1 MYGFIYITTN
11 LVNGKKYLGQ
21 RKYSKGWESYLG
33 SGVAFKKALKKYGK
47 ENFKREI
54 IVEAET
60 AEELNQFEKELSIKY
75 DVVNSD
81 NWYNLC
87 YGGGAT
93 TGYVFSEES
102 KRKMS
107 EKAKGRYSGEK
118 NPMYGVHRKH
128 TEEERQ
134 HLHNLFSGEKN
145 AMYGRCG
152 KNAPSAR
159 AVYIAELE
167 KYFDTIKEC
176 AAFIGVAPSNVSA
189 VLSGKRKTVH
199 GYHILYAEQVNSVVN
214 KEIA

>member
-118 NPMYGVHRKH
+118 NPMYG
-128 TEEERQ
+128 
-134 HLHNLFSGEKN
+134 
-145 AMYGRCG
+145 RCG

-159 AVYIAELE
+159 AVYIDELK

>member
-21 RKYSKGWESYLG
+21 RKYSKGWESHLG

-54 IVEAET
+54 IIEAET

-75 DVVNSD
+75 DVVNAD

-87 YGGGAT
+87 YGGGAI

-118 NPMYGVHRKH
+118 NP
-128 TEEERQ
+128 
-134 HLHNLFSGEKN
+134 
-145 AMYGRCG
+145 MYGRCG

-189 VLSGKRKTVH
+189 VLSGRRKTVH

>member
-11 LVNGKKYLGQ
+11 LVNGKRYLGQ
-21 RKYSKGWESYLG
+21 RKYSNGWKSYLG
-33 SGVAFKKALKKYGK
+33 SGVALKNAIKKYGK
-47 ENFKREI
+47 DNFKREI
-54 IVEAET
+54 IIEAET
-60 AEELNQFEKELSIKY
+60 AKELNQLEYELSIEY

-81 NWYNLC
+81 DWYNLC

-93 TGYVFSEES
+93 NGYVFSEES
-102 KRKMS
+102 KQKMS
-107 EKAKGRYSGEK
+107 EKAKDRFAGEK

-128 TEEERQ
+128 TEEEKQ
-134 HLHNLFSGEKN
+134 HLHDINSGEKN
-145 AMYGRCG
+145 PMYGRRG
-152 KNAPSAR
+152 KDAPSAR
-159 AVYIAELE
+159 SVYIAELE

-199 GYHILYAEQVNSVVN
+199 GYHIIYAEQANSVVS

>member
-54 IVEAET
+54 IIEAET

-102 KRKMS
+102 KSKMS

-118 NPMYGVHRKH
+118 NP
-128 TEEERQ
+128 
-134 HLHNLFSGEKN
+134 
-145 AMYGRCG
+145 MYGRCG

>member
-54 IVEAET
+54 IIEAET

-87 YGGGAT
+87 YGDGVT

-118 NPMYGVHRKH
+118 NP
-128 TEEERQ
+128 
-134 HLHNLFSGEKN
+134 
-145 AMYGRCG
+145 MYGRCG

-199 GYHILYAEQVNSVVN
+199 GYHILYAEQANSVVN

>member
-81 NWYNLC
+81 N
-87 YGGGAT
+87 
-93 TGYVFSEES
+93 
-102 KRKMS
+102 
-107 EKAKGRYSGEK
+107 
-118 NPMYGVHRKH
+118 
-128 TEEERQ
+128 
-134 HLHNLFSGEKN
+134 
-145 AMYGRCG
+145 
-152 KNAPSAR
+152 
-159 AVYIAELE
+159 
-167 KYFDTIKEC
+167 
-176 AAFIGVAPSNVSA
+176 
-189 VLSGKRKTVH
+189 
-199 GYHILYAEQVNSVVN
+199 
-214 KEIA
+214 

>member
-54 IVEAET
+54 IIEAET

-118 NPMYGVHRKH
+118 NPMYG
-128 TEEERQ
+128 
-134 HLHNLFSGEKN
+134 
-145 AMYGRCG
+145 RCG

-159 AVYIAELE
+159 VVYIAELE

-199 GYHILYAEQVNSVVN
+199 GYHILYAEQANSVVN